1 MKNAN
6 SGGVKKSLCLLA
18 LLLPCS
24 AFAETAAA
32 EISRH
37 QMEEE
42 FRALDLNGDGY
53 VSAAEAAGFRD
64 IVTRFDKA
72 DRNRDGKLSRAEFA
86 RLKSMKPAGAAT
98 GGTARRS
105 PKKAAD

>member
-1 MKNAN
+1 MR
-6 SGGVKKSLCLLA
+6 SLYPMRYLPVLA
-18 LLLPCS
+18 VLLLPGG
-24 AFAETAAA
+24 ALAESAAA

-53 VSAAEAAGFRD
+53 ISAAEAAGFSD
-64 IVTRFDKA
+64 IVTRFDRA
-72 DRNRDGKLSRAEFA
+72 DRNRDGKLSRAEYA
-86 RLKSMKPAGAAT
+86 RLKQEKPGTSAA

-105 PKKAAD
+105 AKKAAN

>member
-1 MKNAN
+1 SMPGPGRGLYQGV
-6 SGGVKKSLCLLA
+6 SRCSRHEECEQPGVKKTLCLLA
-18 LLLPCS
+18 FLLPCS
-24 AFAETAAA
+24 ALAETAAA

-42 FRALDLNGDGY
+42 FRGLDLNGDGY

-86 RLKSMKPAGAAT
+86 RLK
-98 GGTARRS
+98 
-105 PKKAAD
+105 